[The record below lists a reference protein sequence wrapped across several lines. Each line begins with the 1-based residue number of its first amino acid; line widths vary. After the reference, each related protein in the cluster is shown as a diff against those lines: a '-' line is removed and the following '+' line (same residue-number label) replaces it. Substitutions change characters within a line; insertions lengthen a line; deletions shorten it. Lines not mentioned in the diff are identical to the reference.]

1 MRHKLQPVSRP
12 GIFVGYERG
21 SDAYRV
27 QMPDGKVEV
36 SANVTF
42 DESPSGAAAAAA
54 AASGPDFDYTRV
66 AFAGEP
72 VGETRTE
79 DAGTAGTDA
88 VGDAPAG
95 TDAAPAGEEKPTPA
109 AAPEPRRS
117 PRFQVAVVA
126 ADVQIPASY
135 KEALAS
141 PQSDEWVRAMEEE
154 LASLHEKQTW
164 TLVPLPKGAK
174 AIPTKWVY
182 DVKCDASGQI
192 ERFKARLVAKGFKQ
206 RAGIDFDEVFAPA
219 SNPTTTRLLLAMV
232 AAKRMVLRQ
241 VDVKTAF
248 LNGEL
253 EETIYVTQPQGFEQ
267 GEFVCE
273 LSKALYGL
281 KQASRAWHTLLKSTL
296 EEQGFKASA
305 ADPTLFVRTSPTG
318 PMYVV
323 VHVDDFLIAG
333 ENDAEVRILAS
344 LKGKFEMRELDGATY
359 FLGIE
364 IAYDRGKGELRMS
377 QRKYAMEVLERF
389 EMADCNPRV
398 VPMAPSAVLRRAGEK
413 EEPFDEASRFR
424 ELIGA
429 LMYLAVYT
437 RPDIAQ
443 GVYRLARYMAKPTKA
458 HWEHAKGIL
467 RYLRGTCDLGLVFG
481 GDGKPVVTAFSDSD
495 WAGDLDTRRSTT
507 GFVFVFNGAAVSWR
521 SRLQPTVAAS
531 SVEAEYM
538 AASSATREA
547 LWLEQLLAEFG
558 MKASPIRIKTDNQGA
573 LSLIKN
579 PVLTERS
586 KHIDIQHHFV
596 RERASR
602 GEVAFEYCP
611 TESMVADTLTKPL
624 GEAKFVPFRRQM
636 GVR

>member
-21 SDAYRV
+21 SDAYCV

-54 AASGPDFDYTRV
+54 AAGSPDFDYTRV
-66 AFAGEP
+66 ALVGEP
-72 VGETRTE
+72 VGETRTK
-79 DAGTAGTDA
+79 DAGTAGTDAGA

-174 AIPTKWVY
+174 VIPTKWVY

-232 AAKRMVLRQ
+232 AAERMVLRQ

-253 EETIYVTQPQGFEQ
+253 DETIYVTQPQG
-267 GEFVCE
+267 
-273 LSKALYGL
+273 
-281 KQASRAWHTLLKSTL
+281 
-296 EEQGFKASA
+296 
-305 ADPTLFVRTSPTG
+305 
-318 PMYVV
+318 
-323 VHVDDFLIAG
+323 
-333 ENDAEVRILAS
+333 
-344 LKGKFEMRELDGATY
+344 
-359 FLGIE
+359 
-364 IAYDRGKGELRMS
+364 
-377 QRKYAMEVLERF
+377 
-389 EMADCNPRV
+389 
-398 VPMAPSAVLRRAGEK
+398 
-413 EEPFDEASRFR
+413 
-424 ELIGA
+424 
-429 LMYLAVYT
+429 
-437 RPDIAQ
+437 
-443 GVYRLARYMAKPTKA
+443 
-458 HWEHAKGIL
+458 
-467 RYLRGTCDLGLVFG
+467 
-481 GDGKPVVTAFSDSD
+481 
-495 WAGDLDTRRSTT
+495 
-507 GFVFVFNGAAVSWR
+507 
-521 SRLQPTVAAS
+521 
-531 SVEAEYM
+531 
-538 AASSATREA
+538 EA

-558 MKASPIRIKTDNQGA
+558 VKASPIRIKTDNQGA
-573 LSLIKN
+573 LSLIKH

-611 TESMVADTLTKPL
+611 TDCMVADMLTKPL
-624 GEAKFVPFRRQM
+624 GS
-636 GVR
+636 